1 MGGGEPRRLIVA
13 CADLVDRGNLDGA
26 CEGMRSAVFIHVA
39 MSPTRSAASIRM
51 SSSSPSPHPSRPSL
65 SLSPNGE
72 EDSPRPE
79 AFLEILGQPRDAEAE
94 LSSCGIGPTAEVA
107 EQVHRSRVCY
117 SRPKS
122 AVRFF
127 V

>member
-13 CADLVDRGNLDGA
+13 SADLVDRGNLDGA
-26 CEGMRSAVFIHVA
+26 CEGMQSTVFIHVA

-51 SSSSPSPHPSRPSL
+51 SSSSPSPHPSHPSL
-65 SLSPNGE
+65 SLSLRTARRIRRARRR
-72 EDSPRPE
+72 SWRSS
-79 AFLEILGQPRDAEAE
+79 ARDAEAE
-94 LSSCGIGPTAEVA
+94 LSSYGIGPTAEVA
-107 EQVHRSRVCY
+107 EQVLRSRVCY